1 MVYKIQDLKPS
12 LKKQGSVDTSSAKPA
27 LAFDSNSDIIM
38 FSEESWF
45 SILGSWIKSA
55 LLLCLSA
62 LLIFAA
68 LYTVLA
74 ATLFF
79 VTGVDDKP
87 VFVARNTF
95 LGGVP
100 SVDDMIL
107 VSKTTPSSTDPLSRL
122 QSAFLGIDEP
132 AIVKVLTEPTDNV
145 TASGGKVT
153 VTGKNPNTYDGAFV
167 NDKGEASSLNQTI
180 MTDQILVECVSGSCT
195 AGQLFLVKNDN
206 VYGEVK
212 NVEGVQ

>member
-12 LKKQGSVDTSSAKPA
+12 LKKQGSVDTSAAKPA

-55 LLLCLSA
+55 LLLLLSA

-87 VFVARNTF
+87 AFVARNTF

-100 SVDDMIL
+100 SVEDTIL
-107 VSKTTPSSTDPLSRL
+107 ISKNTPASTDPLFRL
-122 QSAFLGIDEP
+122 QSAFLGVNEP
-132 AIVKVLTEPTDNV
+132 AIVKVLTEPTDTV
-145 TASGGKVT
+145 SASGGTVT
-153 VTGKNPNTYDGAFV
+153 VTGKNPNTFDGAFV
-167 NDKGEASSLNQTI
+167 NDKGETSNLNQTL

-195 AGQLFLVKNDN
+195 SGQFFLVKVDN